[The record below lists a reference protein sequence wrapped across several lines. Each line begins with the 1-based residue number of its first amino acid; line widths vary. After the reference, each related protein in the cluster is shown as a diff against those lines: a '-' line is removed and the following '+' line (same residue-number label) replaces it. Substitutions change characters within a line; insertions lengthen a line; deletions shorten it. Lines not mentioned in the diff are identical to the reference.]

1 MEYRNTKTGAVI
13 NVDSEIGGH
22 WEPVKASSPAKEE
35 PAPTKKRRTTKN
47 ERIRNTGGRDCSY
60 GQELHR

>member
-35 PAPTKKRRTTKN
+35 PAPTKKRRTTKK
-47 ERIRNTGGRDCSY
+47 
-60 GQELHR
+60 